1 MFFHQIS
8 AYGRNLMIFS
18 DLSFII
24 NTDSV
29 VKSPLLRHSRVGGND
44 ESLVKY
50 SIYEAIY
57 TDNLL
62 KTLILMSMYVDLY
75 LGNLL

>member
-1 MFFHQIS
+1 
-8 AYGRNLMIFS
+8 MIFS

-24 NTDSV
+24 NTD
-29 VKSPLLRHSRVGGND
+29 K
-44 ESLVKY
+44 LVIRSIAARIY
-50 SIYEAIY
+50 SFYEAIY